1 MVDLTDLYL
10 LNLVITIVLTTAT
23 LYRVKIERDHT
34 KAVFNEMLYKKKL
47 KTIRDVLIHEKEVIL
62 EMKTA
67 KDIKELYDFL
77 LECLK
82 DADTS

>member
-10 LNLVITIVLTTAT
+10 LNLVITSILTIAT

-34 KAVFNEMLYKKKL
+34 KAVLNEIFYKKKL
-47 KTIRDVLIHEKEVIL
+47 KTIRNTLIRERIMIF
-62 EMKTA
+62 EMQTA
-67 KDIKELYDFL
+67 KDIRELYDFL

-82 DADTS
+82 DDD

>member
-1 MVDLTDLYL
+1 M
-10 LNLVITIVLTTAT
+10 IAT

-34 KAVFNEMLYKKKL
+34 KAVLNEMHYKKKL
-47 KTIRDVLIHEKEVIL
+47 KTVHDILIREKTTIL
-62 EMKTA
+62 EMQTA

-82 DADTS
+82 DADLS

>member
-1 MVDLTDLYL
+1 MVALEELYL
-10 LNLVITIVLTTAT
+10 LNLVITTVLTIAT

-34 KAVFNEMLYKKKL
+34 KAVLNEIFYKKKL
-47 KTIRDVLIHEKEVIL
+47 KTIRDTLIREKTMIF
-62 EMKTA
+62 EMHTA
-67 KDIKELYDFL
+67 KDIRELYDFL